1 MAGVTAEQVRPR
13 GVRLWLRAFVGF
25 YPPHDESART
35 LDPVAKFLFSARS
48 VILVIS
54 AQSAIIAGLLAAAD
68 RRFDLVPFLLVL
80 IGFVTVHAISNL
92 SNDYFGYLRGHD
104 TADSPRMRYTMHPIA
119 SGVLDARTLAA
130 GLGILAAI
138 GSGIMLY
145 FWIVRGPGALAFSL
159 AGLALLY
166 LYDAAPKPLKSLG
179 LGEVAAFLVWG
190 PLMIGGGYFVITGRL
205 STNAFLVSIPY
216 GLGVM
221 SILVGKHIDQA
232 GFDRAHRQQTLP
244 VLLGDR
250 PARLLNRTV
259 IIAMYVIIGIL
270 IATDRVT
277 PFAAVAALA
286 LPRAWRAVAILSRP
300 RPESPPPGYIGWP
313 LWYHRVCLVHNRLFG
328 WVYIAGLALGAAV
341 VSIVRGVARFP

>member
-1 MAGVTAEQVRPR
+1 MTSIAARQAKPR
-13 GVRLWLRAFVGF
+13 GIRLWLRAFVGF

-54 AQSAIIAGLLAAAD
+54 AQAAIIAGLLAATAG
-68 RRFDLVPFLLVL
+68 RFDLLAFVLVL
-80 IGFVTVHAISNL
+80 AGFVTAHAISNL

-119 SGVLDARTLAA
+119 SGVLDARTLAV
-130 GLGILAAI
+130 GLGILAVI
-138 GSGIMLY
+138 GAVIVVY
-145 FWIVRGPGALAFSL
+145 FWATRGPLALAFSV

-190 PLMIGGGYFVITGRL
+190 PLMIGGGFFVITGTL
-205 STNAFLVSIPY
+205 SADAILVSLPY

-232 GFDRAHRQQTLP
+232 GFDRAHHQHTLP
-244 VLLGDR
+244 VLLGD
-250 PARLLNRTV
+250 ARARALTRAV
-259 IIAMYVIIGIL
+259 IVAMYAIIAALIITGRL
-270 IATDRVT
+270 S
-277 PFAAVAALA
+277 PLAAVTGLA
-286 LPRAWRAVAILSRP
+286 LPRAWRAVSVLSRP
-300 RPESPPPGYIGWP
+300 RPEAPPAGYVGWP

-328 WVYIAGLALGAAV
+328 WMYIAGLALGAAV
-341 VSIVRGVARFP
+341 TRALFL

>member
-1 MAGVTAEQVRPR
+1 MAEVTADQARPR
-13 GVRLWLRAFVGF
+13 GPRLWLRAFVGF
-25 YPPHDESART
+25 YPPHAESARS

-54 AQSAIIAGLLAAAD
+54 AQAAIIAGLLAAAD
-68 RRFDLVPFLLVL
+68 RRFDPVAFLLVL
-80 IGFVTVHAISNL
+80 VGFVTAHAISNL

-119 SGVLDARTLAA
+119 SGVLDARTLAV

-138 GSGIMLY
+138 GTAIVLY
-145 FWIVRGPGALAFSL
+145 FWILRGPVALAFSL

-190 PLMIGGGYFVITGRL
+190 PLMIGGGYFVITGTL
-205 STNAFLVSIPY
+205 STNAFLVSLPY

-232 GFDRAHRQQTLP
+232 GFDRSHHQQTLP

-250 PARLLNRTV
+250 RARALNRVV
-259 IIAMYVIIGIL
+259 IAAMYVIIAVL
-270 IATDRVT
+270 IATGRVT
-277 PFAAVAALA
+277 PFAALA
-286 LPRAWRAVAILSRP
+286 FLAVPRAVRALSVMARS
-300 RPESPPPGYIGWP
+300 RPESPPSGYVGWP

-328 WVYIAGLALGAAV
+328 WTYIAGLALGALISGLRV
-341 VSIVRGVARFP
+341 P

>member
-1 MAGVTAEQVRPR
+1 MAGVTVEQVRPR
-13 GVRLWLRAFVGF
+13 GLRLWLRAFVGF

-54 AQSAIIAGLLAAAD
+54 AQAAIITGLLAAAD
-68 RRFDLVPFLLVL
+68 RRFDPVAFVLVL
-80 IGFVTVHAISNL
+80 IGFVTAHAISNL

-119 SGVLDARTLAA
+119 SGVLDARTLAV

-138 GSGIMLY
+138 GTAILLY
-145 FWIVRGPGALAFSL
+145 FWIAGGWVALAFSL

-190 PLMIGGGYFVITGRL
+190 PLMIGGGYFVITGSV
-205 STNAFLVSIPY
+205 STNALLVSLPY

-232 GFDRAHRQQTLP
+232 GFDREHHQQTLP
-244 VLLGDR
+244 VLLGDQR
-250 PARLLNRTV
+250 ARALNRA
-259 IIAMYVIIGIL
+259 IIVMMYVIIAIL
-270 IATDRVT
+270 IASGRIT
-277 PFAAVAALA
+277 PFAALAALA
-286 LPRAWRAVAILSRP
+286 LPRAWRAATILSHP
-300 RPESPPPGYIGWP
+300 RPDAPPPGYIGWP

-328 WVYIAGLALGAAV
+328 WVYIAGLALAGIFT
-341 VSIVRGVARFP
+341 SLRP